1 MAPSLGAPVP
11 MAPSFGAA
19 PPMPPAFGAPPPL
32 PGAPGLGKGAPGPPV
47 ARKPAFAKKTMTEKV
62 TYPKTKMKTLHWK
75 PINDKKIQGTIW
87 EDVTK
92 LEDETVKKN
101 AKIAFFAPK
110 KVEKKPKE
118 DDDDKK

>member
-1 MAPSLGAPVP
+1 MAPSIGGAPIP
-11 MAPSFGAA
+11 PSFGGAPA
-19 PPMPPAFGAPPPL
+19 PPPMPGIAGPPAPGFGA
-32 PGAPGLGKGAPGPPV
+32 
-47 ARKPAFAKKTMTEKV
+47 KPAFAKKKMTEKV

-92 LEDETVKKN
+92 LEDDIVKTN
-101 AKIAFFAPK
+101 AKNAFFAPK

-118 DDDDKK
+118 